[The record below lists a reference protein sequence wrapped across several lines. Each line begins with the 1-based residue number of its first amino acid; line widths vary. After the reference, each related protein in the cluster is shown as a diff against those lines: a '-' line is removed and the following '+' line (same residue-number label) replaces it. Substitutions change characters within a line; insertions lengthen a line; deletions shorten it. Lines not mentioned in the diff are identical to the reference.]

1 MTIVNDLDAVAMRLP
16 ATSAVECNT
25 ITQAARRLTVL
36 ADRIRGAAN
45 CQPTAGAAFD
55 VLHDIANQIAGP

>member
-25 ITQAARRLTVL
+25 IAQAARRLTVL
-36 ADRIRGAAN
+36 ADRIRHATT
-45 CQPTAGAAFD
+45 TAE
-55 VLHDIANQIAGP
+55 LRDIADQIAGP